1 MNRFYPNASPS
12 SSFFKHTRNI
22 SQRRKFHRQQF
33 LIFSLHYIQY
43 FIFPL
48 PNRAFKLYQLYPVID
63 SNGQTESTTM
73 SKKRV
78 YCRQIEAK
86 FRRITKLGQLKLNEE
101 DARSPFGWK
110 SRDVELS
117 LLASAPQT
125 RAPSVPGMLRH
136 RGDWHRVHVEHR
148 NSWN

>member
-1 MNRFYPNASPS
+1 M
-12 SSFFKHTRNI
+12 KKI
-22 SQRRKFHRQQF
+22 SRHRQQRSF
-33 LIFSLHYIQY
+33 IFSLQY
-43 FIFPL
+43 FIFPRIQRT
-48 PNRAFKLYQLYPVID
+48 PRPFKSYQLYLVID
-63 SNGQTESTTM
+63 SKERSNYQ
-73 SKKRV
+73 KKVDRV
-78 YCRQIEAK
+78 NNNVERTSNPRKISADYEAREAQVE
-86 FRRITKLGQLKLNEE
+86 RRT
-101 DARSPFGWK
+101 RSPFGWK

>member
-1 MNRFYPNASPS
+1 MSNERVILE
-12 SSFFKHTRNI
+12 I
-22 SQRRKFHRQQF
+22 SADYEAREAQVERR
-33 LIFSLHYIQY
+33 
-43 FIFPL
+43 
-48 PNRAFKLYQLYPVID
+48 
-63 SNGQTESTTM
+63 T
-73 SKKRV
+73 
-78 YCRQIEAK
+78 
-86 FRRITKLGQLKLNEE
+86 
-101 DARSPFGWK
+101 RSPFGWK